1 MHTTFEEKGSH
12 YVHTA
17 SKGLCR
23 HFRPS
28 QQRPMR
34 TSIQP
39 AKAYVDISVMMFGR
53 PKLGL
58 SGNGQHKS
66 TNRRLVNMPHE
77 RSHGVMRIL
86 ENFCMQLPKAL
97 KIRAIKDIVPRGARC
112 PQHPGFNRHG
122 TIPPPPPPPSVVQ
135 SVDLR
140 KFKCLGTF
148 GIPILPCSVGEGWAC
163 EPQGCQPQQ
172 QFSDLKLI
180 HRLKGAKGS
189 KLCLYPMDRVVV

>member
-122 TIPPPPPPPSVVQ
+122 TIPPPPPHPPLQWYKAWIFASLNVLAPLA
-135 SVDLR
+135 SR
-140 KFKCLGTF
+140 SCLAQLVRGGPVSPKAVNPNNNF
-148 GIPILPCSVGEGWAC
+148 
-163 EPQGCQPQQ
+163 
-172 QFSDLKLI
+172 LI
-180 HRLKGAKGS
+180 S
-189 KLCLYPMDRVVV
+189 S